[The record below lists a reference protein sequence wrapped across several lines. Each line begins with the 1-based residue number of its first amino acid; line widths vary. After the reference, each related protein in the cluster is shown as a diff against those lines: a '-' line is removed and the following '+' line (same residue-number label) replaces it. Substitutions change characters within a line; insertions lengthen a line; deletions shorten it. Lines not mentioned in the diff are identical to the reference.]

1 MIKTPLNQ
9 SNPDY
14 NNKIYYDE
22 NQEQDM
28 SEEKVEELDED
39 RNSSFTQERA
49 NNMKFD
55 RDFAKLQSVNK
66 TEPIVINAK
75 KLNPLKLITHS
86 SPFEMKCWKG
96 YKAKGKKKSPSGKKT
111 KSGKVKMVNNC
122 VKK

>member
-49 NNMKFD
+49 NNMRFD

-66 TEPIVINAK
+66 TKPVVVNAN
-75 KLNPLKLITHS
+75 LNPLKLITS
-86 SPFEMKCWKG
+86 QSPFEMKCWKG